1 MSRVSQVG
9 WLGRVKPVG
18 LVALALV
25 LPALTNLPD
34 PLDLPDH
41 VVAEQLSFEE
51 ATRDLKSADPGVRL
65 RAAQRLKQVSYLE
78 AAIPLAALVT
88 DPQDE
93 VQLEA
98 IAAELNIFLAEPI
111 VPRKRVVFVVEVRNA
126 VLSEPAF
133 SAGPLAIGAR
143 PVPMEV
149 LTALRLGARDD
160 NPRVAIEALY
170 AFGALGG
177 EPTGGA
183 RRALLRSSGP
193 DIAALVGA
201 SDPAMRYAAVRVLG
215 RIFAKRAQD
224 DPIDE
229 TVGDAVITSLN
240 DADQVVKAAAMQTLG
255 LMRYERSVQAL
266 ADLFAFYGKSDAAE
280 AALDALAHIAHPA
293 SAPVFIAQLSGK
305 SSTRRG
311 IAIEGLG
318 RMGDASQLADIQKAL
333 DADRSDA
340 VTLAGV
346 FASALLANRP
356 IDRIADALTKPR
368 LRAQAR
374 QYLIELLPGRAS
386 ALTGHLQD
394 PDARLRLEVVDLLGV
409 SGDPAALPLVEPLL
423 NDRDAQV
430 ARAAVRAV
438 AKLR

>member
-1 MSRVSQVG
+1 VSQVG

-133 SAGPLAIGAR
+133 SAGPLAVGAR

-201 SDPAMRYAAVRVLG
+201 SDPAMRYAAV
-215 RIFAKRAQD
+215 RAQD

>member
-1 MSRVSQVG
+1 M
-9 WLGRVKPVG
+9 
-18 LVALALV
+18 
-25 LPALTNLPD
+25 
-34 PLDLPDH
+34 
-41 VVAEQLSFEE
+41 SFEQ
-51 ATRDLKSADPGVRL
+51 ATRDLMSADPAVRL
-65 RAAQRLKQVSYLE
+65 RAAQRLKQVAYLE

-111 VPRKRVVFVVEVRNA
+111 VPRKRVGFVVEVRSS

-143 PVPMEV
+143 RVPMEV

-160 NPRVAIEALY
+160 NPRVALEALY
-170 AFGALGG
+170 AFGALGA
-177 EPTGGA
+177 EPTGSA
-183 RRALLRSSGP
+183 RRELLRATGP
-193 DIAALVGA
+193 DIGALAGA
-201 SDPAMRYAAVRVLG
+201 SDPAMRYAALRVLG
-215 RIFAKRAQD
+215 RVLAKRAQD

-229 TVGDAVITSLN
+229 TVGDAVITALN
-240 DADQVVKAAAMQTLG
+240 DDDQAVKGAAMQALG
-255 LMRYERSVQAL
+255 TMRYERGVQAL
-266 ADLFAFYGKSDAAE
+266 TDLFEFYGRSDAAE
-280 AALDALAHIAHPA
+280 AALDALARIAHPT
-293 SAPVFIAQLSGK
+293 SAPVCAAQLSGK
-305 SSTRRG
+305 SSARRG

-318 RMGDASQLADIQKAL
+318 RMGDASKLAEIQKAL

-346 FASALLANRP
+346 FASALLVNAP
-356 IDRIADALTKPR
+356 IDRIADALTRPR

-374 QYLIELLPGRAS
+374 QYLIELVPGRAS

-394 PDARLRLEVVDLLGV
+394 PDARLRLEVVDVLGL

-423 NDRDAQV
+423 KDRDPQV

-438 AKLR
+438 AKLKQAAESNRGARRAPGSTSSP